1 MPNKRL
7 FIHPCMLWLVCS
19 AQVLFFRFWA
29 LMTKYIALN
38 SYANVHSFSLWLIAN
53 ADVTL
58 ESVTQLCLL
67 YKRVTRVRAIL
78 SIAAD
83 VAFLNIFLKD
93 NYIFRSSS
101 FHYISLVTSP
111 DYLRGCLW
119 TIWRPG
125 QFPPRPGRHWSAPPS
140 PPSPAP
146 QRHSSPWQPPVWER
160 SRQRRWRTR
169 RQRRRTER
177 RVMLI

>member
-1 MPNKRL
+1 MLNCLSSPVPLGLKLSGMKMPIKRL

-19 AQVLFFRFWA
+19 AQFLFFRFWA

-93 NYIFRSSS
+93 NYM
-101 FHYISLVTSP
+101 
-111 DYLRGCLW
+111 
-119 TIWRPG
+119 
-125 QFPPRPGRHWSAPPS
+125 APPINDS
-140 PPSPAP
+140 WAKTAGAVLKEHRLFVCLLEPLYKHHPA
-146 QRHSSPWQPPVWER
+146 SKCIR
-160 SRQRRWRTR
+160 SIYKHR
-169 RQRRRTER
+169 
-177 RVMLI
+177 